1 MLIFYMAQR
10 GRKAPAERR
19 FWEKKRENESKNL
32 LDNHFQ
38 KGVTCICKLNI
49 QRKIRWEMWKML
61 LSKVEAF
68 TLKSE
73 RREFLNVE
81 IRIFHIIHKVFHTL
95 KVQTFTEVFNA
106 LLGKTRVIFIL

>member
-1 MLIFYMAQR
+1 
-10 GRKAPAERR
+10 
-19 FWEKKRENESKNL
+19 
-32 LDNHFQ
+32 
-38 KGVTCICKLNI
+38 
-49 QRKIRWEMWKML
+49 ML

-95 KVQTFTEVFNA
+95 KAMAFTKVFNA
-106 LLGKTRVIFIL
+106 VLGKTCVIFIL